1 MKNQS
6 AKVFVVEDNLI
17 YQNLL
22 TYDLSAKGFNVTAFT
37 NGEDAIALLHQLPD
51 VVILDYK
58 LAGGM
63 NGMDVL
69 KAIKSINPSIQVIIL
84 SAQSDLEVAINTL
97 KYGAF
102 DYVEKTDAATT
113 ETINIINRFVSIKSE
128 AEMLLKRKAFARKSL
143 FMTGLLALIL
153 TGVFTLLL

>member
-22 TYDLSAKGFNVTAFT
+22 TYDLSAAGFEVSSFT
-37 NGEDAIALLHQLPD
+37 NGEDVIALLHQLPD
-51 VVILDYK
+51 VVVLDYK
-58 LAGGM
+58 LAGTM

-69 KAIKSINPSIQVIIL
+69 KAIKSINPDIQVIIL

-102 DYVEKTDAATT
+102 DYVEKTDSAPI
-113 ETINIINRFVSIKSE
+113 EIINIINRFISVKSE
-128 AEMLLKRKAFARKSL
+128 AELLLKRKAFARKSL

-153 TGVFTLLL
+153 TGVFALLL

>member
-1 MKNQS
+1 MKNQPV
-6 AKVFVVEDNLI
+6 KVFVVEDNLI

-22 TYDLSAKGFNVTAFT
+22 TYDLSANGFDVIAFT
-37 NGEDAIALLHQLPD
+37 KGEDVIAALHQLPD

-58 LAGGM
+58 LAGSM

-69 KAIKSINPSIQVIIL
+69 KGIKSINPGIQVIIL

-102 DYVEKTDAATT
+102 DYVEKTDQASA
-113 ETINIINRFVSIKSE
+113 EIINIITRFIALKNE
-128 AEMLLKRKAFARKSL
+128 AAASHRKKIIARRSL
-143 FMTGLLALIL
+143 VMTGVLALLL
-153 TGVFTLLL
+153 TGVLTLLL

>member
-1 MKNQS
+1 MKNQP

-22 TYDLSAKGFNVTAFT
+22 TYDISATGFDVTAFT

-51 VVILDYK
+51 VVVLDYK
-58 LAGGM
+58 LSGGM

-102 DYVEKTDAATT
+102 DYVEKTDSAPT
-113 ETINIINRFVSIKSE
+113 EIINIINRFISIKSE
-128 AEMLLKRKAFARKSL
+128 AELLLKRKAFARKSL